1 MYSHAQ
7 HQEALVHSQK
17 YPPIRSF
24 TGREDQ
30 ITHVEPEDLHT
41 QTHRHTSLLTGICVL
56 SNRAPYVHDRMKHWT
71 RDYKLAL
78 TSDL

>member
-17 YPPIRSF
+17 YTPIRSY
-24 TGREDQ
+24 TGREDK

-41 QTHRHTSLLTGICVL
+41 QTHKTYITVNWYLCPLQQSAIC
-56 SNRAPYVHDRMKHWT
+56 P
-71 RDYKLAL
+71 
-78 TSDL
+78 

>member
-17 YPPIRSF
+17 YTPIRSF
-24 TGREDQ
+24 TGREDK

-41 QTHRHTSLLTGICVL
+41 DAQDIHHC
-56 SNRAPYVHDRMKHWT
+56 
-71 RDYKLAL
+71 
-78 TSDL
+78 